1 MLTLEV
7 LNEIR
12 VAVESDGF
20 MPYLGLKCLLPACHV
35 GNLNAFGTV
44 SIFLFWEFQTQLKQF
59 SIERLKLSLIDEC
72 FFESTLLVCFCC
84 SS

>member
-44 SIFLFWEFQTQLKQF
+44 SIFLFWEFQTQLKTVF
-59 SIERLKLSLIDEC
+59 NRDVKVELD
-72 FFESTLLVCFCC
+72 
-84 SS
+84 